1 MDSSRSL
8 MTEDAENRD
17 TEGLPNSLDLG
28 PYPAIQATL
37 LPDPLAPSNQG
48 RVEQG
53 SWCFPFPAKRV
64 QISGQVEV
72 QSNQLH
78 SLFSKLGL
86 QSLQIPM
93 ATQHHTYQAVR
104 NQGIQ
109 YSAAD

>member
-53 SWCFPFPAKRV
+53 S
-64 QISGQVEV
+64 
-72 QSNQLH
+72 
-78 SLFSKLGL
+78 
-86 QSLQIPM
+86 
-93 ATQHHTYQAVR
+93 
-104 NQGIQ
+104 
-109 YSAAD
+109 